1 MITYPCGME
10 VFSSREDSESNE
22 EDEKTC
28 FFTAI
33 DPMVATM
40 LALQHKEDEPRN
52 IHYLFQWRP
61 AHHAVC
67 WFDLRLAQN
76 RGLEF
81 WQTINSAIILYGS
94 IPTHFLVKVVRRKL
108 DDAEVEIL
116 CEKEQ
121 AGQSRVILKD
131 DPAASWRRFSLRK
144 ERISMRLKP
153 VIDER
158 FDGYSTETDEHEQD
172 RQALVSILVTR
183 IVGSAR

>member
-22 EDEKTC
+22 EYEKTC

-40 LALQHKEDEPRN
+40 LALQYKEDEPRN

-61 AHHAVC
+61 AHHAVY

-81 WQTINSAIILYGS
+81 WQTINNAIILYGS
-94 IPTHFLVKVVRRKL
+94 KLRFCVRKNKL
-108 DDAEVEIL
+108 DKV
-116 CEKEQ
+116 
-121 AGQSRVILKD
+121 VILKD
-131 DPAASWRRFSLRK
+131 HPAASWRRFSLRK

-158 FDGYSTETDEHEQD
+158 FDGHSTETDAQEQD
-172 RQALVSILVTR
+172 RQALVSIFVTR
-183 IVGSAR
+183 IVGSDR